1 MVIQEEKGG
10 RERDGRTAEGQK
22 REEEADGG
30 LGRRKKRRRR
40 RRRKDEQEILMPHT
54 KHRTVMGVA

>member
-1 MVIQEEKGG
+1 MVIREEEGE
-10 RERDGRTAEGQK
+10 RERDGCTAKGQK

-30 LGRRKKRRRR
+30 LGRRKKRR